1 MAVMFPDRIPGDAP
15 ESERVIFEILRNSPH
30 PGAKH
35 WTVFCGKFVD
45 NPDNPVRPRELD
57 FVIFMETDYCSVIYL
72 EAKGGHFR
80 IGDDTR
86 WRSASSGQVVSPSPP
101 EQARSGMYA
110 FRSQFQNPYF
120 GEDSLISLGCAV
132 AFTGWDVGFSR
143 RPAELAELI
152 TRRDAQD
159 ERGLIESL
167 SEYADRLRGD
177 ELKARLRNNNQ
188 DYFATLDSMEA
199 LRSDFIR
206 AYMPFEEQGED
217 TVRITS
223 ADIETLRLRRISLTV
238 EQMINLN
245 AMTRSE
251 RSVVDGAAGTGKT
264 VLAMELA
271 KRRYEAG
278 ESVALLCSNSN
289 LSARFERWVETLPK
303 EGRGRIVTGTPAT
316 LPLKVLSGEAR
327 ARHQRR
333 LDESP
338 DLEGMLRRGFLV
350 SEWEGFIE
358 ETVADLGEGGL
369 FDYLVVDEAQNLCDE
384 VFLRLQDAML
394 KRGLIGG
401 RWAMFGDFVNQTL
414 IRDVVEGDGKE
425 ALRTWV
431 RTQTNSL
438 MDTNWY
444 DGLLEINCRNTQE
457 IAEEVAKLVRIESPP
472 RRGVHGPLVQTRYY
486 GSQEEL
492 EETLDGLTRDW
503 HEIGYQSRQM
513 IVLSSGG
520 AEELDDSR
528 SYGGWEL
535 QNIQDAELATPQEL
549 EEVMWVS
556 GDTSPRTLRYSE
568 VYDFQGLES
577 DLAILVLPV
586 TKNQVVLAGGVTLPY
601 KDHLNR
607 VLYTG
612 MSRATTMLIIVAHE
626 SYRGILENRRSLYE
640 AVHSGR
646 D

>member
-1 MAVMFPDRIPGDAP
+1 MATMIPDRIPDDAP
-15 ESERVIFEILRNSPH
+15 ESERVIFDILRNSTH
-30 PGAKH
+30 PDAKY
-35 WTVFCGKFVD
+35 WTVFCGAFAD
-45 NPDNPVRPRELD
+45 NPANPMRPRELD
-57 FVIFMETDYCSVIYL
+57 FVIFMEEDYCSVIYL
-72 EAKGGHFR
+72 EAKGGHYEIRDFS
-80 IGDDTR
+80 
-86 WRSASSGQVVSPSPP
+86 WYSASSGQLASPNPP

-110 FRSQFQNPYF
+110 FRNQFENPYF
-120 GEDSLISLGCAV
+120 RGDSLISLGCAV
-132 AFTGWDVGFSR
+132 AFTDWDVAFR
-143 RPAELAELI
+143 ERPRELAELI
-152 TRRDAQD
+152 TRRDARD
-159 ERGLIESL
+159 EARLIERL
-167 SEYADRLRGD
+167 SEYADNLRGD
-177 ELKARLRNNNQ
+177 HVKARLRDNQ
-188 DYFATLDSMEA
+188 AYCDTLNSMKN

-206 AYMPFEEQGED
+206 AYMPFEEQEED
-217 TVRITS
+217 PVRIAS
-223 ADIETLRLRRISLTV
+223 VEIETLRLRLLELTIEQKLSLG
-238 EQMINLN
+238 MIELN
-245 AMTRSE
+245 DRN
-251 RSVVDGAAGTGKT
+251 VIDGAAGTGKT

-271 KRRYEAG
+271 KRRCEAG

-303 EGRGRIVTGTPAT
+303 EGDGRIVTGTPAT

-327 ARHQRR
+327 LRHQRR

-338 DLEGMLRRGFLV
+338 DLEGRLRRGFL
-350 SEWEGFIE
+350 SGEWEGFVE
-358 ETVADLGEGGL
+358 ETVADLEDVEL

-384 VFLRLQDAML
+384 VFLRLQDALL
-394 KRGLIGG
+394 KGGIITG
-401 RWAMFGDFVNQTL
+401 RWAMFGDFVNQKL
-414 IRDVVEGDGKE
+414 IRDSVEGDGKE
-425 ALRTWV
+425 ALREWV
-431 RTQTNSL
+431 RTRVNGL
-438 MDTNWY
+438 FDTNWSNSF
-444 DGLLEINCRNTQE
+444 LEINCRNTQE
-457 IAEEVAKLVRIESPP
+457 IADEVAKLVRIESPP

-486 GSQEEL
+486 RTREEL

-520 AEELDDSR
+520 ATELDASR

-535 QNIQDAELATPQEL
+535 QNIRDAELATPQEL

-586 TKNQVVLAGGVTLPY
+586 TKDQVVLAGGVTLPY
-601 KDHLNR
+601 EDHLNR

-640 AVHSGR
+640 AVHAGA

>member
-1 MAVMFPDRIPGDAP
+1 MAEMIPDRIPDDAP
-15 ESERVIFEILRNSPH
+15 ESERVIFDILRNSPH
-30 PGAKH
+30 PDAKY
-35 WTVFCGKFVD
+35 WTVFCGRFVD
-45 NPDNPVRPRELD
+45 NPDNPARPRELD
-57 FVIFMETDYCSVIYL
+57 FVIFMKFGYCSVIYL
-72 EAKGGHFR
+72 EAKGGHYEIRDFS
-80 IGDDTR
+80 
-86 WRSASSGQVVSPSPP
+86 WYSASSGQLVSPSPP

-110 FRSQFQNPYF
+110 FRSQFENPYF
-120 GEDSLISLGCAV
+120 GGDSLISLGYAV
-132 AFTGWDVGFSR
+132 AFTDWDVDFR
-143 RPAELAELI
+143 ERPRELAKLI
-152 TRRDAQD
+152 TKRDARD
-159 ERGLIESL
+159 ESRLIKRL
-167 SEYADRLRGD
+167 SEYADSMRRDEVKAGRGD
-177 ELKARLRNNNQ
+177 DQA
-188 DYFATLDSMEA
+188 YFDTLDSMERMRA
-199 LRSDFIR
+199 DFIR
-206 AYMPFEEQGED
+206 TYMPFEEQGED

-238 EQMINLN
+238 EQMVNLN
-245 AMTRSE
+245 AVTRSE
-251 RSVVDGAAGTGKT
+251 RSIVAGAAGTGKT

-289 LSARFERWVETLPK
+289 LSARFERWVDTLPK
-303 EGRGRIVTGTPAT
+303 EGGGRIVTGTPAT
-316 LPLKVLSGEAR
+316 LPLKILSEEAR

-350 SEWEGFIE
+350 SEWEGFID
-358 ETVADLGEGGL
+358 ETVADLGEDGL

-384 VFLRLQDAML
+384 VFLKLQNALL
-394 KRGLIGG
+394 KRGLVGG
-401 RWAMFGDFVNQTL
+401 HWAMFGDFVNQSL
-414 IRDVVEGDGKE
+414 IRDEVEGDGKE
-425 ALRTWV
+425 TLRTWI
-431 RTQTNSL
+431 RTRTNGL

-457 IAEEVAKLVRIESPP
+457 IADEVAKLVRIESPP
-472 RRGVHGPLVQTRYY
+472 RRGVHGPLVQTKYY
-486 GSQEEL
+486 RTREEL

-520 AEELDDSR
+520 AAGLDASR

-535 QNIQDAELATPQEL
+535 QNIRDAELATPQEL

-556 GDTSPRTLRYSE
+556 GDTSPRTLRYSD

-586 TKNQVVLAGGVTLPY
+586 TEDQVVLAGGVTLPHE
-601 KDHLNR
+601 DHLNR

-640 AVHSGR
+640 AVHAGA